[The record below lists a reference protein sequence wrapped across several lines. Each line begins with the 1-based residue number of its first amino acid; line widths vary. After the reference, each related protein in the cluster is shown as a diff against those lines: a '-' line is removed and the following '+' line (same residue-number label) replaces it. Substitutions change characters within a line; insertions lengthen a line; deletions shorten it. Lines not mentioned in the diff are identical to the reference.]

1 MKKTEKDFQGKKITV
16 SNVAFVLV
24 AVFLFLFTLSM
35 ILPFLWMVISSFKS
49 VADYTVSTFSLPS
62 EKYGGWHF
70 ENYKIAWELLPVRI
84 VDWNV
89 GYVEIGVFRMFLNS
103 LILSGLGPLI
113 GLIQPALTSY
123 IVSKYKFKG
132 SNFIYSLGIIV
143 MILPVYGSLGLT
155 LKFAKWVGYYDNLIF
170 QVLLSGSPFGFT
182 FIFFYGVF
190 KTLPWSYAEAAFI
203 DGASHAKVMFQIY
216 FPLMLPIFA
225 TQYILSFIGSWSD
238 YMTTTVMAPSWP
250 TLGYGIYM
258 FQQRASINGA
268 TVPQIM
274 CGFIM
279 MGTVTAILYLSTQKL
294 LLEKMNVG
302 GLKG

>member
-1 MKKTEKDFQGKKITV
+1 MKTINKALKKKKLNANNLVFACV
-16 SNVAFVLV
+16 S
-24 AVFLFLFTLSM
+24 VFLILFTASM
-35 ILPFLWMVISSFKS
+35 ILPFLWMLITSFKS
-49 VADYTVSTFSLPS
+49 AADYTVSTFSFPS
-62 EKYGGWHF
+62 EKYGGWQF
-70 ENYKIAWELLPVRI
+70 ENYKIAFELLPIRI
-84 VDWNV
+84 VDWSV
-89 GYVEIGVFRMFLNS
+89 GYIEISVFRMFLNS
-103 LILSGLGPLI
+103 LILSGLGPAI
-113 GLIQPALTSY
+113 GLIQPALTAY
-123 IVSKYKFKG
+123 IVAKYKFKG

-155 LKFAKWVGYYDNLIF
+155 LKFAKWVGYYDNLIL

-203 DGASHAKVMFQIY
+203 DGASHARVMFQIY

-225 TQYILSFIGSWSD
+225 TQYILSFISSWSD

-258 FQQRASINGA
+258 FQQRASVNGA